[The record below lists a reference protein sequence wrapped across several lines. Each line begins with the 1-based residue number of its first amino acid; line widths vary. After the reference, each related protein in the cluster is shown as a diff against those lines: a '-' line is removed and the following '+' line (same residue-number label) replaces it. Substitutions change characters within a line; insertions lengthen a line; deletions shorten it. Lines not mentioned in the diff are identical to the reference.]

1 MPTITLSFTAAEFAK
16 LECATKCRPQF
27 ADVTA
32 FLQAH
37 AQRAIDAGAQDM
49 RNQIIATLEAA
60 EGADKVALD
69 TIVEAV
75 AIKVEA
81 TKAEKV
87 IAEEAA
93 AVAVDVPLAEPVI
106 IK

>member
-1 MPTITLSFTAAEFAK
+1 MNTITLSFTAAEVAK

-37 AQRAIDAGAQDM
+37 AQGAIDAGAQDQ

-60 EGADKVALD
+60 EGTDKVALD
-69 TIVEAV
+69 AIVEAV
-75 AIKVEA
+75 TVKIEA
-81 TKAEKV
+81 AKEAV
-87 IAEEAA
+87 ITEEAILSA
-93 AVAVDVPLAEPVI
+93 IGEPQI

>member
-1 MPTITLSFTAAEFAK
+1 MTEVTLSFTDAEFAK

-37 AQRAIDAGAQDM
+37 AQGAVDAGAQDM
-49 RNQIIATLEAA
+49 RQQIIATLEAA

-69 TIVEAV
+69 AVVEAV
-75 AIKVEA
+75 AVKVEA
-81 TKAEKV
+81 AKAEKV
-87 IAEEAA
+87 FAEEAI
-93 AVAVDVPLAEPVI
+93 PSGIGQPEI